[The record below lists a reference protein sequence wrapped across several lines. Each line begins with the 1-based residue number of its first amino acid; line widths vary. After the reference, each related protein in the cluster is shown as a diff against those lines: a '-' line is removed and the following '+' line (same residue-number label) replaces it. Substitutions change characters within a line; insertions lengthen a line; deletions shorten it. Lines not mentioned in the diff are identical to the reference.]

1 MAAKKKVLHPRPVLE
16 PGARVVGI
24 DLSLNS
30 TGVAVIGPDGT
41 FEHVGTVLGTTPHA
55 GDLVKL
61 YERLDA
67 IFDGIEALVGG
78 FRQNDLVIIEKAL
91 SHYSGAFGEV
101 IANWHNVVGNL
112 TRRGVTVI
120 PIAPATRAVYGSGG
134 GKSDKSQVVLQV
146 ERRFPTA
153 KVANNDEADGVVL
166 AAIGRHLA
174 GCSIEPA
181 PLPATHLSVDKLFE
195 PLEAREMVGA

>member
-1 MAAKKKVLHPRPVLE
+1 MAAKKKVLHPRPVLD

-24 DLSLNS
+24 DLSLTS
-30 TGVAVIGPDGT
+30 TGVAVIGPDGA
-41 FEHVGTVLGTTPHA
+41 FEHVGTVLSPEPHG
-55 GDLVKL
+55 GDFVKL
-61 YERLDA
+61 YLRLDA
-67 IFDGIEALVGG
+67 IFDGIEALIGG
-78 FRQNDLVIIEKAL
+78 FRHNDVVVIEKAL
-91 SHYSGAFGEV
+91 SHHSGAFGEML
-101 IANWHNVVGNL
+101 ANWHNVVGNL
-112 TRRGVTVI
+112 IRRGITVI
-120 PIAPATRAVYGSGG
+120 PIAPMTRAVYGSGG

-153 KVANNDEADGVVL
+153 RVANNDEADAVIL

-195 PLEAREMVGA
+195 PLLH

>member
-1 MAAKKKVLHPRPVLE
+1 MAAKMKVLYTRPILE

-30 TGVAVIGPDGT
+30 TGVAVVGPDGM
-41 FEHVGTVLGTTPHA
+41 FEQVGTILGTAPH
-55 GDLVKL
+55 GSDLVKL
-61 YERLDA
+61 YARLDA
-67 IFDGIEALVGG
+67 LFDGIEALIGG
-78 FRQNDLVIIEKAL
+78 FRTSDLVVIEKAL
-91 SHYSGAFGEV
+91 SHHSGAFGEML
-101 IANWHNVVGNL
+101 ANWHNVVGTL
-112 TRRGVTVI
+112 VRRGITVVAI
-120 PIAPATRAVYGSGG
+120 NPGTRAVYGSGG

-153 KVANNDEADGVVL
+153 RVANNDEADAVIL

-174 GCSIEPA
+174 GCSIEPT

-195 PLEAREMVGA
+195 PLPVRVMVDA